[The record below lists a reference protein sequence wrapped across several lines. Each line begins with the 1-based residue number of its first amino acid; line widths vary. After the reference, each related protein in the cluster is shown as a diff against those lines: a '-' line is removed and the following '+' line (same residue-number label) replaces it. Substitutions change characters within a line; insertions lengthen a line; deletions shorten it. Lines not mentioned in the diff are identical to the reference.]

1 MSLISQG
8 GLKAMLADKKLGLV
22 LVDHNMPGVPQ
33 RWLNDA
39 VCGVVDH
46 HEDVKGFADARLRI
60 VDDKVGSCVS
70 LVAQVMGP
78 SITFLRRHL
87 THLLIYMQWSHQALL
102 LVCMILL
109 LYPCAIPGA
118 IVCILQF
125 TWTDL
130 LLA

>member
-1 MSLISQG
+1 
-8 GLKAMLADKKLGLV
+8 MLADKKLGLV

-46 HEDVKGFADARLRI
+46 HEDIMGFADARLRI

-78 SITFLRRHL
+78 SITFLPRHL
-87 THLLIYMQWSHQALL
+87 THLLICMQWSRQALL

-118 IVCILQF
+118 AVCILQF